1 MVRTPPRDSDRDFPP
16 PPDDREEPARLIAKS
31 ETLETYD
38 DSIRA
43 RFGRLISSMASK
55 RRRPR

>member
-1 MVRTPPRDSDRDFPP
+1 MAPKPPRDSDRDFPP
-16 PPDDREEPARLIAKS
+16 PPDDREESAKLIAKS

-43 RFGRLISSMASK
+43 RFGRLISSIATK
-55 RRRPR
+55 RRRSR